1 MAFSC
6 SLLDYLALRMGLTYL
21 SDLRCAPVDAAQ
33 LGRILSAIQPQR
45 FTERE
50 WLDACEYITG
60 RKAGSSV
67 EAREFLFC
75 FAAKEQ
81 LENAWSAMRSHTCHA
96 KTI

>member
-1 MAFSC
+1 MPNGVFMLVVGLSC
-6 SLLDYLALRMGLTYL
+6 VADGATYL

-75 FAAKEQ
+75 FAAKRT
-81 LENAWSAMRSHTCHA
+81 A
-96 KTI
+96 

>member
-21 SDLRCAPVDAAQ
+21 SDLRCAPVDTAQ

-75 FAAKEQ
+75 FAAKRT
-81 LENAWSAMRSHTCHA
+81 A
-96 KTI
+96 